1 MTKTQKG
8 WLAAGIVFLLLV
20 VAFFVT
26 SFVLAGQH
34 GQSVVTEWQSWGEA
48 IKNAFVPVEEVVEE
62 AVDTVTSK

>member
-8 WLAAGIVFLLLV
+8 WLAAGIVFLLLI

-48 IKNAFVPVEEVVEE
+48 IKNAFVPAKEIAEETVENIVG
-62 AVDTVTSK
+62 

>member
-8 WLAAGIVFLLLV
+8 WLTVGIVFLLLV